1 MQNLNKNQN
10 KQAKERYKEYKR
22 GRKPNKITVIALL
35 VLLLLVI
42 ILGMFFCF
50 RDTSNHENTEISE
63 GDLVIE
69 KFTEE
74 GNAEEIDEVLTED
87 ATGESGDD
95 VEGITNEMSE
105 EEIDEIVEEY
115 LSSMNI
121 EAKVGQLFFI
131 TPEELTGIG
140 IAVQAGE
147 TTKTKMKEYGVGGII
162 FSDQNFEVLAQMQL
176 MVSNM
181 KVYSSY
187 PIFIAMDEIGAL
199 RITNTRNTLEEAGF
213 NMESIESE
221 LYLLTDGESVL
232 VSESL
237 NIVDLDDGNV
247 IDLVGSDAD
256 IIMADS
262 GFQAAYET
270 VVNAVRSG
278 EIEETFIEEKV
289 RRIMTYKV
297 ENGI

>member
-1 MQNLNKNQN
+1 
-10 KQAKERYKEYKR
+10 
-22 GRKPNKITVIALL
+22 
-35 VLLLLVI
+35 
-42 ILGMFFCF
+42 
-50 RDTSNHENTEISE
+50 
-63 GDLVIE
+63 
-69 KFTEE
+69 
-74 GNAEEIDEVLTED
+74 
-87 ATGESGDD
+87 
-95 VEGITNEMSE
+95 MSE